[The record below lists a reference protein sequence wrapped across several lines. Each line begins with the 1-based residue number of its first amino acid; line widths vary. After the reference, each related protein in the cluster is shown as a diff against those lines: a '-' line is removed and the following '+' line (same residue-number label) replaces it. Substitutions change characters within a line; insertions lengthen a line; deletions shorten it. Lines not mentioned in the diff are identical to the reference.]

1 MSIDDIKDMIENRKI
16 ALLMALNRNFNDKS
30 YKRMTDAQRQ
40 SVADEITMFIDR
52 ELLNLPESES
62 LRLKKALSN
71 MSISSPEDACNGG
84 ILLLKAY
91 LSEGNREAKA
101 SFFFEK

>member
-1 MSIDDIKDMIENRKI
+1 MVHGSEIIGQK
-16 ALLMALNRNFNDKS
+16 FNSDHLP
-30 YKRMTDAQRQ
+30 
-40 SVADEITMFIDR
+40 MFIDR

-71 MSISSPEDACNGG
+71 MSISSPEDACDGG

-91 LSEGNREAKA
+91 LGEGNREVKA
-101 SFFFEK
+101 RFFFER